1 MATAVVA
8 ANEATLRDEGIVAEQ
23 MTAVAAVL
31 GRAAALVTTSVIR
44 QRLLQSRNDRAA
56 LSVAGRDVGA
66 APESAKAEAAG
77 PWAVNPAFGAAIVK
91 NSGNSICQIRPQS
104 AQCRKHS

>member
-1 MATAVVA
+1 
-8 ANEATLRDEGIVAEQ
+8 
-23 MTAVAAVL
+23 MTAVA
-31 GRAAALVTTSVIR
+31 
-44 QRLLQSRNDRAA
+44 
-56 LSVAGRDVGA
+56 A